1 MTWTGESLIKSNS
14 QFFDRQDCNR
24 SSISPHICR
33 KASKSYAIYPWKS
46 GSSSAVP
53 WRTSFG
59 LIRDSCQFSLLASQL
74 YSAIYKPRKS
84 TPCFSIYT
92 HYLIISLLFLST
104 IISTLF
110 VLLIP
115 VLHWLSISIPSRS
128 LFTAVKRLLDG
139 VTRHS
144 LIRHMGCLLISL
156 CLLLRNSSELIS

>member
-92 HYLIISLLFLST
+92 HYLIISLLFLSLPLQFSCKT
-104 IISTLF
+104 ESYLMDRRLF
-110 VLLIP
+110 LFRHLSRPLIP
-115 VLHWLSISIPSRS
+115 PMPSTPHLYCHIKVRIPSS
-128 LFTAVKRLLDG
+128 FTF
-139 VTRHS
+139 
-144 LIRHMGCLLISL
+144 
-156 CLLLRNSSELIS
+156 